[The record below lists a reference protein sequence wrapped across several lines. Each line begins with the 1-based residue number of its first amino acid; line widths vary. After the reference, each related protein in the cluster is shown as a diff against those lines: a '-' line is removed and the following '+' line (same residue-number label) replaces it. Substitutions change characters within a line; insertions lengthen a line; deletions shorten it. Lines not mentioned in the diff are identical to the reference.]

1 MWTEA
6 FVMNVLVFHAQADQL
21 LRGELH
27 ETNRTAQI
35 KLHRRIA
42 DCAFQFV
49 QIHQTYAIKRTF
61 RAIGFGWLT
70 IPGVCTKAWQR
81 FAKFIYFISEGM
93 YIAIF
98 CRVEP
103 VNLRRMLRFC
113 QRVQHRQ
120 HWVCPTPAE
129 IRDTGVSVATSIKKS
144 PAGAA
149 R

>member
-1 MWTEA
+1 MRAEA

-21 LRGELH
+21 LRGKLH
-27 ETNRTAQI
+27 KANRTAQI

-70 IPGVCTKAWQR
+70 IPGVRTKAWQR
-81 FAKFIYFISEGM
+81 FAEFIYFISEGM

-103 VNLRRMLRFC
+103 VNLDRK
-113 QRVQHRQ
+113 
-120 HWVCPTPAE
+120 
-129 IRDTGVSVATSIKKS
+129 SVV
-144 PAGAA
+144 
-149 R
+149 